1 MSILEYFLNWTRHDA
16 HQDIKVA
23 KMLLWDLYLKHQ
35 RTSQHQQHTIHT
47 HLLSYNHTIAYV
59 IRHFARCLPT
69 DLTKRTTT
77 NKMRSTTFFILVFLG
92 LTAATA
98 LPQLEQDRR
107 CAGGVIVCQKGTNQ
121 RCWKNCS
128 LRQCHCPDDA
138 TNRSCDTD
146 FAKDDFCGDCKDGWH
161 DFYEAQGLGQKA
173 YVCGK
178 CPPGQCK

>member
-1 MSILEYFLNWTRHDA
+1 
-16 HQDIKVA
+16 
-23 KMLLWDLYLKHQ
+23 
-35 RTSQHQQHTIHT
+35 
-47 HLLSYNHTIAYV
+47 
-59 IRHFARCLPT
+59 
-69 DLTKRTTT
+69 
-77 NKMRSTTFFILVFLG
+77 MRSTAFFLLAFLG

-107 CAGGVIVCQKGTNQ
+107 CAGDVIVCQKGTNQ

>member
-1 MSILEYFLNWTRHDA
+1 
-16 HQDIKVA
+16 
-23 KMLLWDLYLKHQ
+23 
-35 RTSQHQQHTIHT
+35 
-47 HLLSYNHTIAYV
+47 
-59 IRHFARCLPT
+59 
-69 DLTKRTTT
+69 
-77 NKMRSTTFFILVFLG
+77 MRSTTFFILVFLG

-173 YVCGK
+173 NLRSITLFFNYPQIRVHQES
-178 CPPGQCK
+178 PPKSRKEWCLLLAPNTANQASNDARMG